1 MTILLQ
7 WEPKLPGRNA
17 QHKET
22 SAQNV
27 EPIKYEHSF
36 NKNIVTYFIGP
47 ENVVSSVKWIQL
59 ININPRKEYNLGLNS
74 K

>member
-1 MTILLQ
+1 LDEWDNQNRTMKFKSIESIAKNGKNQNATNFLLTILLQ

-27 EPIKYEHSF
+27 EPLKYGQAFIK
-36 NKNIVTYFIGP
+36 I
-47 ENVVSSVKWIQL
+47 
-59 ININPRKEYNLGLNS
+59 
-74 K
+74 